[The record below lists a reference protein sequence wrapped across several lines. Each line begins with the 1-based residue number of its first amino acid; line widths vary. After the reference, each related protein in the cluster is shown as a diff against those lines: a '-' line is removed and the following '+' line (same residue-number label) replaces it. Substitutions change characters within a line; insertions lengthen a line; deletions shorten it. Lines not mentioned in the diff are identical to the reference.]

1 MHWNVISQRGH
12 RDDIQEDLIVADG
25 QRGFPKVTASLVT
38 CREGRY
44 QGIKEGKLAI
54 RVSTEQNPRS
64 DHGNAKYAEDEERF
78 KVLLFASG
86 SGSIAIR
93 RLAAQFVQKF
103 ATRFPSLLEPTVR
116 SQLQLAQETSEESD
130 VYFETVAREIC
141 VKGFPSL
148 VSFAISCGASGAS
161 AANEIISF
169 VFQQLHGRPTSTFSV
184 DNDLA
189 NSLIKIFCAAPKLT
203 LGACLQ
209 GLATGDPSLHDITV
223 VFLQH
228 LSQEVEALVIP
239 VLHSQPEVERWLVES
254 VRHFRRGM
262 LQNGYQEQVSKQAW
276 PALEDIIRN
285 LHTFTPADLEL
296 NPKPPPPPPTLN
308 KAGYGGSSSPA
319 TPQGYKGAS
328 PGAASTL
335 HYQSLQL
342 TPPAMLHSPAPL
354 PMHSRVKVQEL
365 HALSP
370 QAQQERQ
377 HQHQHQQRQ
386 GGGQHR
392 QAASSWQSGS
402 PHGGSHTP
410 QRQPN
415 QRGGMQQPSPLARNS
430 GSGGGTVNG
439 GSDPGMA
446 PVVAE
451 AEMNAMPVGREL
463 HIAGLGPS
471 VREEVVREVCGRHG
485 AIERVLYPARGRG
498 QGAVVVEFV
507 STGDAVRAWEE
518 LRGGNFHGR
527 PLSVQFGEQA
537 HPGSVRARQWQH
549 IWITGLSGLSPE
561 AGRKHVLKELS
572 DNGFAL
578 PKSMSWAGQ
587 GLLLE
592 YHSKFAQA
600 VLTKFQAR
608 RGASTGGVATP
619 VDMDTTPGPGLH
631 RKSGQ
636 TPANP
641 TNLLTP
647 GGMQAQGAGM
657 GRGDGGA
664 EAGIGCILWVAQVG
678 NDVREDDLGRAFAA
692 FGELRNV
699 AMLRGR
705 KCAVV
710 EFFKPEAAK
719 AAKAQLHGVRVC
731 NSSLHIEYKRGT
743 GPGGGSSM
751 LSQPAMGPLAIAGPG
766 GGSPMLAPPAM
777 GHMAGAA
784 VHSPMQH
791 MPAGAREAAGT
802 PQGRML
808 GVPGYAG
815 GVEGGVGG
823 PGEHTTSPR
832 WGPGQG
838 NPDVAMSVPP
848 PPPLPQGVNDG
859 HQADL
864 EQQHRG
870 GRHGQATR
878 GASGGGSQGGKGAG
892 GGRGEGHG
900 SSGMDAGA
908 GR

>member
-1 MHWNVISQRGH
+1 
-12 RDDIQEDLIVADG
+12 
-25 QRGFPKVTASLVT
+25 
-38 CREGRY
+38 
-44 QGIKEGKLAI
+44 
-54 RVSTEQNPRS
+54 
-64 DHGNAKYAEDEERF
+64 
-78 KVLLFASG
+78 
-86 SGSIAIR
+86 
-93 RLAAQFVQKF
+93 
-103 ATRFPSLLEPTVR
+103 
-116 SQLQLAQETSEESD
+116 
-130 VYFETVAREIC
+130 
-141 VKGFPSL
+141 
-148 VSFAISCGASGAS
+148 
-161 AANEIISF
+161 
-169 VFQQLHGRPTSTFSV
+169 
-184 DNDLA
+184 
-189 NSLIKIFCAAPKLT
+189 
-203 LGACLQ
+203 
-209 GLATGDPSLHDITV
+209 
-223 VFLQH
+223 
-228 LSQEVEALVIP
+228 
-239 VLHSQPEVERWLVES
+239 
-254 VRHFRRGM
+254 M

-838 NPDVAMSVPP
+838 NPDVAMSGGGAALSPVQQQPAF
-848 PPPLPQGVNDG
+848 GSVANK
-859 HQADL
+859 QAQRQQYQ
-864 EQQHRG
+864 QQHG
-870 GRHGQATR
+870 LSPGTSHAAQQQQQQQQAV
-878 GASGGGSQGGKGAG
+878 GSWAQQQQQQMPSQGRSRRGKNQLGHAAYQPQAQQMG
-892 GGRGEGHG
+892 SGSGDASDGSMRGNVPDVEILPAAAAQRPAPQSGEVAPAWQG
-900 SSGMDAGA
+900 MLAKSGVVLCNVASVQSSSERDSALT
-908 GR
+908 REEPR